1 MKHKPKDDVAKSLRE
16 NITLLHKNNL
26 EEYTW
31 AVFEEIKDLIEKGFT
46 IFNDEKRKLYER

>member
-1 MKHKPKDDVAKSLRE
+1 MKHKADKNVEKSLRE

-31 AVFEEIKDLIEKGFT
+31 AVFEEIRGLIEDGFT
-46 IFNDEKRKLYER
+46 IFNDEKRELYER